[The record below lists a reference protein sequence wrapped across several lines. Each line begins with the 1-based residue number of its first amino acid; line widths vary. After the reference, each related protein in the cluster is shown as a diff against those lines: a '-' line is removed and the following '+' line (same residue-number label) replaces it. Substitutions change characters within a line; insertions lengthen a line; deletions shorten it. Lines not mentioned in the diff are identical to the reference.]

1 MPEGGPR
8 ADAGAGLWA
17 AFARDLRAGPAGLER
32 ASRRAFHLALLALA
46 APGLPLGALY
56 LLSGPAPFP
65 AAAAWGLGVLGL
77 GFGLVALRLARQA
90 ARDVRGGP
98 PGRAALT
105 AAMQA
110 AGAPA
115 VPFLLGCAALH
126 QPLALGLC
134 WAAAAVLYVLAR
146 AHLPAYV
153 RAGAAGQA

>member
-1 MPEGGPR
+1 MPEG
-8 ADAGAGLWA
+8 AGTGLWA
-17 AFARDLRAGPAGLER
+17 TFARDLRDGPAGLTR
-32 ASRRAFHLALLALA
+32 ASSRAFHLALLALA

-56 LLSGPAPFP
+56 LLSGPAPSP
-65 AAAAWGLGVLGL
+65 AAVAWGLAALGL

-110 AGAPA
+110 ASAPA

-126 QPLALGLC
+126 QPLAWGLC
-134 WAAAAVLYVLAR
+134 WAAAGALYVLAR

-153 RAGAAGQA
+153 RAAGERRAP